1 MLNTLHLA
9 HHMATPEQTYS
20 EWRSSLKSPDDSLFY
35 YHPDLERI
43 LLGLSIY
50 AISSRPLVKDLG
62 KAESLSILNIYIP
75 DLITAWIDED
85 GDAFKTMFKLTMTVA
100 EVYIPC
106 LMAAEKEYPSKKG
119 LIRKL
124 AALYGH
130 AVSAGGDMSP
140 VFAETLLD
148 DLSTDGKQIYSD
160 KIKKFGDD
168 LLHLIR
174 IHGMDIPPSALNR
187 LNGW

>member
-1 MLNTLHLA
+1 MT
-9 HHMATPEQTYS
+9 TPEQIYS

-50 AISSRPLVKDLG
+50 AIASRPLVKDLG
-62 KAESLSILNIYIP
+62 KAESLKILNIYIT

-85 GDAFKTMFKLTMTVA
+85 DDAFKTMFDMTMTVA
-100 EVYIPC
+100 EAYIPC
-106 LMAAEKEYPSKKG
+106 LMAAEKEYPSKKR

-124 AALYGH
+124 GMLYAN

-140 VFAETLLD
+140 TLAENLLD
-148 DLSTDGKQIYSD
+148 DLTTDGKQLHSD
-160 KIKKFGDD
+160 KIKKFGDE
-168 LLHLIR
+168 LLTLIR

>member
-1 MLNTLHLA
+1 
-9 HHMATPEQTYS
+9 MAAPDEIYA

-50 AISSRPLVKDLG
+50 DISSRPLVKDLG
-62 KAESLSILNIYIP
+62 KAESLRVLNIYIT

-85 GDAFKTMFKLTMTVA
+85 EDAFRTMFDLTMTVA
-100 EVYIPC
+100 EAYIPC
-106 LMAAEKEYPSKKG
+106 LMAAESEYPSKKKQV
-119 LIRKL
+119 RKL

-130 AVSAGGDMSP
+130 AVSAGGDMSQSL
-140 VFAETLLD
+140 AETLLD
-148 DLSTDGKQIYSD
+148 DLSTDGKQLHSD
-160 KIKKFGDD
+160 KIQKFGDD

-174 IHGMDIPPSALNR
+174 VHGMDIPPSALNR

>member
-1 MLNTLHLA
+1 MT
-9 HHMATPEQTYS
+9 TPEQIYS

-50 AISSRPLVKDLG
+50 AIASRPLVKDLG
-62 KAESLSILNIYIP
+62 KAESLKILNIYIT

-85 GDAFKTMFKLTMTVA
+85 DDAFKTMFDMTMTVA
-100 EVYIPC
+100 EAYIPC
-106 LMAAEKEYPSKKG
+106 LMAAEKEYPSKKRQ
-119 LIRKL
+119 IRKL

-130 AVSAGGDMSP
+130 AVSSGGDMSP
-140 VFAETLLD
+140 ALAENLLD
-148 DLSTDGKQIYSD
+148 DLTTDGKQLHSD
-160 KIKKFGDD
+160 KIKKFGDE
-168 LLHLIR
+168 LLTLIR